1 MTTRH
6 THPTLLANMQAEQVI
21 ELLKSTDAIL
31 SGHFQLSSGLHS
43 DTYVQCALVLQY
55 PDYAARLGAA
65 LAVQFAATEIDAVV
79 SPALGGLIIG
89 QETARGLSAGK
100 GTPGGVPAMFVERD
114 STGAL
119 TLRRGF
125 RVSPGQRILVVEDVW
140 TTGGSTAEAMR
151 IIEQHGGRVVGA
163 GAIINR
169 SIGPLHFPV
178 LTKSL
183 VQLQIASYAPPDCP
197 QCAAGNVSVKPG
209 SRFAKPA

>member
-1 MTTRH
+1 
-6 THPTLLANMQAEQVI
+6 MQAEQVV
-21 ELLKSTDAIL
+21 ELLRSTDAIL

-55 PDYAARLGAA
+55 PNYAQRLGAA
-65 LAVQFAATEIDAVV
+65 LAAQFAATEIDAVV

-114 STGAL
+114 STGTL

-125 RVSPGQRILVVEDVW
+125 RISPGQRILVVEDVW

-169 SIGPLHFPV
+169 SIGSLHFPAF
-178 LTKSL
+178 TKSL
-183 VQLQIASYAPPDCP
+183 VQLQIASYAPADCP
-197 QCAAGNVSVKPG
+197 LCATGSAAVKPG
-209 SRFAKPA
+209 SRFAQPA

>member
-1 MTTRH
+1 MK
-6 THPTLLANMQAEQVI
+6 PEQVI

-31 SGHFQLSSGLHS
+31 TGHFQLSSGLHS
-43 DTYVQCALVLQY
+43 DTYVQCARVLQY
-55 PDYAARLGAA
+55 PNYAEQLGAA
-65 LAVQFAATEIDAVV
+65 LAALFAGTEIDAVV

-114 STGAL
+114 STGAM

-125 RVSPGQRILVVEDVW
+125 QIAPRQRILVVEDVW

-151 IIEQHGGRVVGA
+151 VIESQGGRAIGA

-169 SIGPLHFPV
+169 SIGPLMLPGV
-178 LTKSL
+178 TKSL
-183 VQLQIASYAPPDCP
+183 VQLKIASYAAADCP
-197 QCAAGNVSVKPG
+197 MCAAGSAAVKPG

>member
-1 MTTRH
+1 MK
-6 THPTLLANMQAEQVI
+6 PEQVI

-31 SGHFQLSSGLHS
+31 TGHFQLSSGLHS

-55 PDYAARLGAA
+55 PRYAEQLGAA
-65 LAVQFAATEIDAVV
+65 LAMLFEGAEIDAVV

-89 QETARGLSAGK
+89 QETARGLSIGR

-114 STGAL
+114 SAGAM

-125 RVSPGQRILVVEDVW
+125 RIAPGQRILVVEDVW

-151 IIEQHGGRVVGA
+151 VVEAHGGLVIGA

-169 SIGPLHFPV
+169 SIGALMLPGV
-178 LTKSL
+178 TKSL
-183 VQLQIASYAPPDCP
+183 VQLKIASYAAADCP
-197 QCAAGNVSVKPG
+197 MCAAGSAAVKPG

>member
-1 MTTRH
+1 
-6 THPTLLANMQAEQVI
+6 MQAEQVV
-21 ELLKSTDAIL
+21 ELLRSTDAIL
-31 SGHFQLSSGLHS
+31 TGHFQLSSGLHS

-65 LAVQFAATEIDAVV
+65 LAAQFAATEIDAVV

-125 RVSPGQRILVVEDVW
+125 RIAPGQRILVVEDVW

-151 IIEQHGGRVVGA
+151 IVEQHGGKIVGA

-169 SIGPLHFPV
+169 SIGLLHFPV

-197 QCAAGNVSVKPG
+197 QCAAGNVAVKPG